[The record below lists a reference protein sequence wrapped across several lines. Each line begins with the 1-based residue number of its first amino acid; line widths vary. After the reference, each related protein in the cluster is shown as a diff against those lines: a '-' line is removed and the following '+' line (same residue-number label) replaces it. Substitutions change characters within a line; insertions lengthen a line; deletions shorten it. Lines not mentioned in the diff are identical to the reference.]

1 MVLKHKLQDL
11 MIRLIDFKEKEM
23 VLEFQISNQ
32 ESQTYLQDSTTLIH
46 KLILLKF
53 KLHLNK
59 QEFWDFR
66 NKSKI
71 IRDKTIIKEI
81 KSWKTK
87 LDLQK

>member
-11 MIRLIDFKEKEM
+11 MIKLIDFKEKGM

-32 ESQTYLQDSTTLIH
+32 ESVTYLQDSTTLIL

-66 NKSKI
+66 NKSKTFKG
-71 IRDKTIIKEI
+71 KTKIKEI
-81 KSWKTK
+81 NS
-87 LDLQK
+87 

>member
-1 MVLKHKLQDL
+1 
-11 MIRLIDFKEKEM
+11 MIKLIDFKEKEM

-32 ESQTYLQDSTTLIH
+32 ESVTYLQDSATLIL

-71 IRDKTIIKEI
+71 IKGKTKIKEI
-81 KSWKTK
+81 NS
-87 LDLQK
+87 

>member
-1 MVLKHKLQDL
+1 

-81 KSWKTK
+81 KS
-87 LDLQK
+87 